1 MTATDTYL
9 FLRAM
14 VDEFARCGMR
24 HACASPGS
32 RNTPIVL
39 TLAGEDRIRTWSH
52 IDERA
57 AGFFAL
63 GIAKATGRPVAVT
76 CTSGTAAANLMPAVI
91 EAHEAALPLIIL
103 TADRPPELRDVGAG
117 QTIDQVKLYG
127 DAVKLFVDPGVP
139 EASAERLHWARSLAC
154 RAYLTAVRDRPGPV
168 HINLP
173 LREPLVLTEP
183 LPGVEPGGGGR
194 ADSRPWV
201 AEAGASSFLFKSA
214 ASRLNVPAASEG
226 FGSAGEG
233 SEQGGQRSEQ
243 GSQSAVAGDARPVI
257 VAGELGGDLDTRA
270 RLGTELAAAAAAA
283 GIPLLA
289 DPRSG
294 ARRGEAAITY
304 YDLLLRHR
312 PLAVALA
319 PTTVYRV
326 GDLPT
331 SKPLRAWL
339 SGLDDV
345 EQVTI
350 AGDDR
355 WPDPS
360 ASVTRRERTPLPAL
374 LAASATRTG
383 TAAGTG
389 TGTGDLGAEDVE
401 NAVPVESG
409 WLQRWQQAD
418 AAVAAAIAEPLERSG
433 LSEPVVARTLAEAI
447 PDADTLFVAASMP
460 IRDVEEVW
468 PAAASQPHVLANRGA
483 NGIDGTISTALGVA
497 AATAKSGTGGDE
509 ADQGA
514 GGDAAG
520 QVVLLLGDVAMT
532 HDLSALT
539 AIARTGV
546 KLTVVLINNG
556 GGGIFDFLPV
566 AATAQHDQFERLLA
580 TPPSLDFGRAAALF
594 GLDHVQPHTPAELA
608 GAVRAA
614 LAGSHSTLIEV
625 PTDRAANRA
634 LHAELEQTATAALA
648 QLDAR

>member
-24 HACASPGS
+24 NACASPGS

-39 TLAGEDRIRTWSH
+39 TLASEDRIRTWSH

-76 CTSGTAAANLMPAVI
+76 CTSGTAAANLLPAVI
-91 EAHEAALPLIIL
+91 EAHEAALPLIVL

-139 EASAERLHWARSLAC
+139 EASPDHLRWARSLAC
-154 RAYLTAVRDRPGPV
+154 RAYLTATRDRPGPV

-173 LREPLVLTEP
+173 LREPLVLDKP
-183 LPGVEPGGGGR
+183 LPGVEPGGGGHS
-194 ADSRPWV
+194 DGSPWV
-201 AEAGASSFLFKSA
+201 VETGAQSSLSKSA
-214 ASRLNVPAASEG
+214 ASRLNAGSPSEALAA
-226 FGSAGEG
+226 
-233 SEQGGQRSEQ
+233 GQRSRQRSEESEQ
-243 GSQSAVAGDARPVI
+243 VSESATSGDSRPVI
-257 VAGELGGDLDTRA
+257 VAGELGGDLAERA
-270 RLGTELAAAAAAA
+270 QFGAELAAAAAAA

-294 ARRGEAAITY
+294 ARRGETAITY

-339 SGLDDV
+339 AGLDGV

-360 ASVTRRERTPLPAL
+360 ASVTRRERTPLQTL
-374 LAASATRTG
+374 LAPG
-383 TAAGTG
+383 TEAKCQLA
-389 TGTGDLGAEDVE
+389 
-401 NAVPVESG
+401 ESG
-409 WLQRWQQAD
+409 WLARWQRAD
-418 AAVAAAIAEPLERSG
+418 ATVAGAIAPLLEHSG
-433 LSEPVVARTLAEAI
+433 LSEPVVARTLAAAI
-447 PDADTLFVAASMP
+447 PATDTLFVAASMP

-468 PAAASQPHVLANRGA
+468 PASASQPQVLANRGV

-497 AATAKSGTGGDE
+497 ASGTE
-509 ADQGA
+509 
-514 GGDAAG
+514 
-520 QVVLLLGDVAMT
+520 VVLLLGDVAMT

-539 AIARTGV
+539 AVARGGI
-546 KLTVVLINNG
+546 KLTVVLINNN

-566 AATAQHDQFERLLA
+566 AATARRDQFERLLA
-580 TPPSLDFGRAAALF
+580 TPPSLNFELAAKLF
-594 GLDHVQPHTPAELA
+594 GLGHVQPHTPAELA
-608 GAVRAA
+608 AALQQA
-614 LAGSHSTLIEV
+614 LAGSRSTLIEV
-625 PTDRAANRA
+625 STDRAINRA
-634 LHAELEQTATAALA
+634 LHAQLEQVAIAALDGA
-648 QLDAR
+648 GDR